1 MGLEAGKCCALNAV
15 TDLISLMQVRH
26 HGGLFPLAV
35 ISTSG
40 DRPNR
45 REKVSSGETRTAT
58 VGRIDP
64 IYSRCQYPL
73 PGGAGEHDYVFHV
86 NVDEYLERWKEN
98 Q

>member
-1 MGLEAGKCCALNAV
+1 MLRIKCSDRFDIAHAGTPPWRIV
-15 TDLISLMQVRH
+15 S
-26 HGGLFPLAV
+26 LAV

-40 DRPNR
+40 DRPSR

-73 PGGAGEHDYVFHV
+73 PGGAGEHDYVSHV
-86 NVDEYLERWKEN
+86 NVDEYLERWKDN